1 MGCKFQDDEKYCY
14 DCPHRYCQC
23 EDEKYK
29 KLKNRAK
36 DHIGEGLYWIS
47 IDFESND
54 TTTKRAFDRF
64 RKWLEAEGF
73 VGRDP
78 SYKKWIG
85 YCGDGPNKPVGLCY
99 HTGTFYFHKIK
110 E

>member
-1 MGCKFQDDEKYCY
+1 MDCKFQDGIYCY
-14 DCPHRYCQC
+14 DCPHRYCQY

-36 DHIGEGLYWIS
+36 DHMNEGLYWID
-47 IDFESND
+47 IDFEPD
-54 TTTKRAFDRF
+54 DAIAKRAFDRF

-85 YCGDGPNKPVGLCY
+85 SNVEDGPNKPVGRSY